1 MLKMATCIIVRYIA
15 MLAIMISTSSSESE
29 LVVDIV
35 VNLTDSHNE
44 SACLTLSEFNREVS
58 QLNITDGATL
68 TLHPGDHSLE
78 SELNLLNMKSFS
90 MRALSTNDSEVRII
104 CSGAAG
110 FSFIN
115 VNEVQL
121 INISIIGCGGK
132 YENETSVLNFLHV
145 ANAEINGCHFISSIG
160 KVVCACNSSI
170 VLENSAILSS
180 SCDKGVTWFEKS
192 HVTVSNTSFVNNTAV
207 NFGILYAVK
216 NSVLAINNC
225 TFRNNTMKRIGIL
238 QIQSRTEARL
248 SDVTVVGNRCYFG
261 IVYVYES
268 YVESDGE
275 LRIIDNVAKLSSTYI
290 VRSDVHFKGRQIF
303 SHNQGTCLIT
313 NSNVEFSG
321 NVTTFSHNRAK
332 IRGGAITSLQSTVSI
347 NSSAVFINN
356 SAMFGGAISAY
367 DSVIHIS
374 SNRDMWIIKN
384 SAKRTGGGL
393 YLFQSEVVCQG
404 WCKIS
409 KNNAGESGGGMH
421 AFGSSIIVGSKL
433 WSWKQL
439 QSKAFKNYSLTFSYN
454 QAKTGGGLSLAAYS
468 KIYGIGEN
476 QLIYK
481 IVFTHNSAQMYG
493 GAIFVNDSLNPD
505 LCDSKL
511 HKLLTSNYE
520 CFLQTLYYT
529 PAEGIQFD
537 NNFASESG
545 NILYGGLLDR
555 CEVSQFSH
563 IYEDRYL
570 ISETKLSSESKTPSN
585 GLEYFKSVTGI
596 TDLDTISSSAVRVC
610 LCKDDRFDCSRKPL
624 INVKRGEAFNV
635 SLIAIDQVEKPQ
647 NATIR
652 AYVKRAQDYIDGLQR
667 ERNIT
672 NTCTNLTFN
681 VYSESVKMFTSL
693 VLYALGP
700 CSSKGVSKSVVRV
713 KFKKCT
719 CPIGFQ
725 PAGGS
730 RSRCDC
736 VCHRDIRKFTTKC
749 NSTTQS
755 IFRDRNFWIQFVNRS
770 NITGYV
776 TYSACPFDYCQ
787 PPSPGRWINLDA
799 PDEQCASNRTGVL
812 CGMCQQG
819 YSLSCGSSR
828 CITCHRWYLV
838 YTAMQLVGVVVAGIA
853 LVVVMLV
860 LNLTVAA
867 GTLNGILFYVNLVG
881 TNASLFLP
889 FETPN
894 IFTLFI
900 AWLNMA
906 VGIDMCLYKGMDMYF
921 KAWLLFVFPVY
932 ITSLLL
938 FIPLLS
944 RCSPKFAR
952 FIGKSNPVATL
963 ATLLLFSYTNILRAN
978 ITIFSF
984 TILKYPDGSSDVVWL
999 RDANVKYFQG
1009 KHLPLFFVGIITLVL
1024 NLGYTFL
1031 LFAWQ
1036 WLIKLPKTRLTS
1048 WTRSTKL
1055 NAFLYTYHV
1064 AHTGKHRYWTGLL
1077 LLARIVLY
1085 LVSYILEDAHI
1096 RLLGIS
1102 LAAIAL
1108 LLIKALFRERVYR
1121 NKFVDCL
1128 NTVSILNVLLFSLV
1142 ALCIAGGKN
1151 RQKQQEI
1158 VAYISVSIAMMTFI
1172 VILVYHLKI
1181 TLMEIAI
1188 IQTLFKRARL
1198 STGRLNNNSKGSDD
1212 ATEMISKV
1220 KVTSSEVKLSL
1231 SHDESGGGSNRL
1243 SSTCRDS
1250 DVAVFRMEED
1260 NNLREPLLL

>member
-1 MLKMATCIIVRYIA
+1 MLVRDLVVLA
-15 MLAIMISTSSSESE
+15 LAISATSSE

-35 VNLTDSHNE
+35 VKSTDTHNE
-44 SACLTLSEFNREVS
+44 CSSTCLTLSEFSKEAS

-78 SELNLLNMKSFS
+78 SGLNFQNMKSFS
-90 MRALSTNDSEVRII
+90 MHALTKEVRVI
-104 CSGAAG
+104 CSGAGG

-115 VNEVQL
+115 VSQVRL
-121 INISIIGCGGK
+121 INISIIGCGGQ
-132 YENETSVLNFLHV
+132 YVNETRSSVLNLLQV
-145 ANAEINGCHFISSIG
+145 GRTEISGCHFISSKG
-160 KVVCACNSSI
+160 KVVCARDSSI
-170 VLENSAILSS
+170 VVLGSSTILSS

-192 HVTVSNTSFVNNTAV
+192 HVIIFNTSFVNNRAENV
-207 NFGILYAVK
+207 GILYVFD
-216 NSVLAINNC
+216 NSVLAAENC
-225 TFRNNTMKRIGIL
+225 TFLNNTVKRVGIL
-238 QIQSRTEARL
+238 QIQLRTKARL
-248 SDVTVVGNRCYFG
+248 SNVTLMGNRCYVG

-268 YVESDGE
+268 SVESEGE
-275 LRIIDNVAKLSSTYI
+275 LRILNNVAKLSTTYI
-290 VRSDVHFKGRQIF
+290 VRSDVHFKGRQMF
-303 SHNQGTCLIT
+303 SHNRGTCLIT
-313 NSNVEFSG
+313 NSNVKFSG
-321 NVTTFSHNRAK
+321 YTKFSHNRAK
-332 IRGGAITSLQSTVSI
+332 IRGGAITMLQSTVYI
-347 NSSAVFINN
+347 NSSALFSNN
-356 SAMFGGAISAY
+356 SAMFGGAISVY
-367 DSVIHIS
+367 DSVIHVS
-374 SNRDMWIIKN
+374 RNHVLWVMSNA
-384 SAKRTGGGL
+384 AKKSGGGVH
-393 YLFQSEVVCQG
+393 LFQSEMICQG
-404 WCKIS
+404 WCNIS
-409 KNNAGESGGGMH
+409 KNIARESGGGMC

-433 WSWKQL
+433 WSKIQL
-439 QSKAFKNYSLTFSYN
+439 KSMAFNNYSGAGSLIFSGN
-454 QAKTGGGLSLAAYS
+454 QAKMGGGISLAAYS

-476 QLIYK
+476 HLIYK
-481 IVFTHNSAQMYG
+481 ILFTRNVAKIYG
-493 GAIFVNDSLNPD
+493 GAIFVNDSSNPD
-505 LCDSKL
+505 VCDSKF
-511 HKLLTSNYE
+511 HKHLSTSNYE

-529 PAEGIQFD
+529 PAEGIQFAD
-537 NNFASESG
+537 NFASEGGS
-545 NILYGGLLDR
+545 ILHGGLLDR
-555 CEVSQFSH
+555 CDISPFSH
-563 IYEDRYL
+563 IHEDRYL
-570 ISETKLSSESKTPSN
+570 ISGISSDSKTPSN
-585 GLEYFKSVTGI
+585 GLKYFKNVTGI

-610 LCKDDRFDCSRKPL
+610 LCKDDQFNCSRKPL

-635 SLIAIDQVEKPQ
+635 SLIAIDQVKKPQ

-652 AYVKRAQDYIDGLQR
+652 AYVKRAQGYIDGRQN

-672 NTCTNLTFN
+672 SICTNLTFN
-681 VYSESVKMFTSL
+681 VYSEPVNEYSSL
-693 VLYALGP
+693 ILYALGP
-700 CSSKGVSKSVVRV
+700 CSSKGVSKSEVRV

-719 CPIGFQ
+719 CPVGFQ
-725 PAGGS
+725 PTEES
-730 RSRCDC
+730 ESRCDC
-736 VCHRDIRKFTTKC
+736 ECHRDIRKFTTKC

-776 TYSACPFDYCQ
+776 TYSTCPFDYCQ
-787 PPSPGRWINLDA
+787 HPSPGRWINLDT
-799 PDEQCASNRTGVL
+799 PDEQCASHRTGVL

-819 YSLSCGSSR
+819 YSLSVSSSR
-828 CITCHRWYLV
+828 CITCHRWYQV
-838 YTAMQLVGVVVAGIA
+838 YAALQIVGMVMAGIA

-860 LNLTVAA
+860 LNLTVAV

-881 TNASLFLP
+881 TNFTLFLP

-921 KAWLLFVFPVY
+921 KTWLLFVFPVY
-932 ITSLLL
+932 IISLLL

-984 TILKYPDGSSDVVWL
+984 TILKYPDDSSDVVWL

-1009 KHLPLFFVGIITLVL
+1009 KHLPLFMVGTVTLVL

-1036 WLIKLPKTRLTS
+1036 WLIKLPKTRLTG

-1064 AHTGKHRYWTGLL
+1064 AHTSRHRYWTGLL

-1085 LVSYILEDAHI
+1085 LISYIHKDTHI
-1096 RLLGIS
+1096 RLLSIS
-1102 LAAIAL
+1102 LTAITL

-1128 NTVSILNVLLFSLV
+1128 NTVSILNLLLLSLV

-1158 VAYISVSIAMMTFI
+1158 IAYISVSIAMMTFI

-1188 IQTLFKRARL
+1188 IRTLFKRARL
-1198 STGRLNNNSKGSDD
+1198 STGRLNNNSNGSDD
-1212 ATEMISKV
+1212 ATEMISKA
-1220 KVTSSEVKLSL
+1220 KVTSSEVKLSP
-1231 SHDESGGGSNRL
+1231 SHDSGSGSNRL
-1243 SSTCRDS
+1243 SGTCRDS
-1250 DVAVFRMEED
+1250 DVAVFSKGED
-1260 NNLREPLLL
+1260 NNLREPLLV

>member
-1 MLKMATCIIVRYIA
+1 MRYIVA
-15 MLAIMISTSSSESE
+15 LALVISTTSLE
-29 LVVDIV
+29 LVIDIV
-35 VNLTDSHNE
+35 VKSTDTRNE
-44 SACLTLSEFNREVS
+44 CSTRSTCLTLSEFSKEAS

-78 SELNLLNMKSFS
+78 SRLNVLNIQSFS
-90 MRALSTNDSEVRII
+90 MRALTSEVRII

-110 FSFIN
+110 FNFIN
-115 VNEVQL
+115 VSAVQL

-145 ANAEINGCHFISSIG
+145 ANIEISGCHFISSKGI
-160 KVVCACNSSI
+160 VVCARNCSI
-170 VLENSAILSS
+170 VLGNSTIHSS
-180 SCDKGVTWFEKS
+180 SCDEGVTWFEKS
-192 HVTVSNTSFVNNTAV
+192 HVNVSNTSFVNNTAV
-207 NFGILYAVK
+207 NFGILYVFD
-216 NSVLAINNC
+216 NSVLVADNC
-225 TFRNNTMKRIGIL
+225 TFRNNTVKQIGIL
-238 QIQSRTEARL
+238 QIQLRTDARL
-248 SDVTVVGNRCYFG
+248 SDVTVVGNQCYFG

-268 YVESDGE
+268 SVESEGE
-275 LRIIDNVAKLSSTYI
+275 LRILSNIAELSATYI
-290 VRSDVHFKGRQIF
+290 VRSDVHFTGKQIF

-313 NSNVEFSG
+313 NSNVKFSG
-321 NVTTFSHNRAK
+321 YTTFSHNRAR

-367 DSVIHIS
+367 DSVVHVS
-374 SNRDMWIIKN
+374 HNHVMSVKSN
-384 SAKRTGGGL
+384 SANKTGGGVH
-393 YLFQSEVVCQG
+393 LFQSEMICQG
-404 WCKIS
+404 WCNIS
-409 KNNAGESGGGMH
+409 ENIARESGGGMH
-421 AFGSSIIVGSKL
+421 AFGSSIIVGNKL
-433 WSWKQL
+433 WSKMQ
-439 QSKAFKNYSLTFSYN
+439 QSKAVNNYSLIFSYN
-454 QAKTGGGLSLAAYS
+454 QARTGGGLSLTAYS
-468 KIYGIGEN
+468 KIYGIGETH
-476 QLIYK
+476 LIYK
-481 IVFTHNSAQMYG
+481 IGFTHNSANMYG

-505 LCDSKL
+505 VCDSKL
-511 HKLLTSNYE
+511 NQNLTSNYE

-529 PAEGIQFD
+529 PAEGIQFSD
-537 NNFASESG
+537 NFASEGGS
-545 NILYGGLLDR
+545 NLHGGLLDR
-555 CEVSQFSH
+555 CEVSKFSH
-563 IYEDRYL
+563 IHEDQYL
-570 ISETKLSSESKTPSN
+570 ISGISNELKTPSN
-585 GLEYFKSVTGI
+585 GLEYFKNVTGI
-596 TDLDTISSSAVRVC
+596 TNLDTISSSAVRVC
-610 LCKDDRFDCSRKPL
+610 LCKDDQFNCFRKSAVY
-624 INVKRGEAFNV
+624 VKRGEAFNV
-635 SLIAIDQVEKPQ
+635 SLIAIDQVKKPQ

-652 AYVKRAQDYIDGLQR
+652 AYVKRAQDYIDGPQR

-672 NTCTNLTFN
+672 SICTNLTFN
-681 VYSESVKMFTSL
+681 VYSEPVNKYSSL

-700 CSSKGVSKSVVRV
+700 CSNKGVSKSIVRV

-719 CPIGFQ
+719 CPVGFQ
-725 PAGGS
+725 PTEGS
-730 RSRCDC
+730 ESSCDC
-736 VCHRDIRKFTTKC
+736 ECHHDIRKFTTKC
-749 NSTTQS
+749 NAATQS

-776 TYSACPFDYCQ
+776 TYSTCPFDYCQ
-787 PPSPGRWINLDA
+787 HPSPGRWINLDT
-799 PDEQCASNRTGVL
+799 PDEQCASHRTSVL

-819 YSLSCGSSR
+819 YSLSVSSSR
-828 CITCHRWYLV
+828 CITCHRWYQV
-838 YTAMQLVGVVVAGIA
+838 YAALQIVGMVMAGIA

-860 LNLTVAA
+860 LNLTVAV

-881 TNASLFLP
+881 TNFTLFLP

-900 AWLNMA
+900 AWLNMV
-906 VGIDMCLYKGMDMYF
+906 VGVDMCLYKGMDMYF
-921 KAWLLFVFPVY
+921 KTWLLFVFPVY
-932 ITSLLL
+932 IISLLL

-1009 KHLPLFFVGIITLVL
+1009 KHLPLFMVGTVTLVL

-1031 LFAWQ
+1031 LFTWQ
-1036 WLIKLPKTRLTS
+1036 WLIKLPKTRLTG

-1064 AHTGKHRYWTGLL
+1064 AHTSRHRYWTGLL

-1085 LVSYILEDAHI
+1085 LISYIHKDTHI
-1096 RLLGIS
+1096 RLLGIA
-1102 LAAIAL
+1102 LTAIAL

-1121 NKFVDCL
+1121 NKFIDCL
-1128 NTVSILNVLLFSLV
+1128 NTVSILNILLFSLV
-1142 ALCIAGGKN
+1142 ALCIAEGKN

-1158 VAYISVSIAMMTFI
+1158 IAYISVSIAMMTFI

-1188 IQTLFKRARL
+1188 IRTLFKRTRL
-1198 STGRLNNNSKGSDD
+1198 STGRLNNNSNGSDD

-1220 KVTSSEVKLSL
+1220 KVTSSEVKLSP
-1231 SHDESGGGSNRL
+1231 SHDSGSGSNRL
-1243 SSTCRDS
+1243 SGTCRDS
-1250 DVAVFRMEED
+1250 DVAVFSKGED
-1260 NNLREPLLL
+1260 NNLREPLLV